1 MATFTYPIEKD
12 SLEVMM
18 IATSQFN
25 CPDTAYVT
33 IPMDKTLIW
42 ISSNAFTPDRDDNA
56 YFYFKGYNVLDDAQV
71 YIYNRMGAL
80 VASWVGFEGQWDGH
94 HDGKRCPMGAYTWVI
109 KYHSSFEP
117 SRWHYKTGT
126 VTLLR

>member
-1 MATFTYPIEKD
+1 M
-12 SLEVMM
+12 L
-18 IATSQFN
+18 IATSKYN

-33 IPMDKTLIW
+33 IPMDKTLIFVPT
-42 ISSNAFTPDRDDNA
+42 AFTPDRDDNA
-56 YFYFKGYNVLDDAQV
+56 YFFIKGNNILDDAQV

-80 VASWVGFEGQWDGH
+80 VSSWVGFEGSWDGH
-94 HDGKRCPMGAYTWVI
+94 HDGKRCAGGVYSWVV

-126 VTLLR
+126 VTLIR